1 MNVPTILSIELSIKE
16 KDDNLGSIN
25 YQPGMTI
32 PGEKSETVFIT
43 PYTYLDSKIVKK
55 VPWGKNSDYV
65 FRQFFNKEL
74 FYLLLK
80 QIPPEADL
88 IQAIKTIDENK
99 KQLYKPDVF
108 MKVENEFKILKE
120 KEMPLLINNI
130 NLIISLLFSSGNYLY
145 VSKEKVYT
153 ILKYGIEKKEV
164 GGNEIKMTFSYS
176 STDKEPAFKIGG
188 AAASAA
194 PPINE
199 STMEKIN
206 KKLEEFKHTTSEKKF
221 IENINDLRKYKD
233 FLKDEPIYNY
243 IYSDYKINN
252 VVKIKVNLEVVSGK
266 KTKGEVGCIT
276 NKNVINKQIKEFINP
291 PGNVSNFMY
300 EPKQSENGVR
310 FPSSYYGNTSNID
323 EKYLYNQ
330 KLFDKLQKDY
340 PELIDIV
347 KSSFIVVNEVFMN
360 CIKFYESFLK
370 NNNIDDNELI
380 DFFVLEFNT
389 LKNYNITGSKFDE
402 YYSQIKDDNDNI
414 IKEIKKEK
422 DAIKIYFL
430 YKYLFKYDET
440 DYNKVIGDVDE
451 IEETELKRYINDNI
465 KIDILTKYNND
476 VNKYYDKHE
485 IKKEYLFDTRAKQ
498 REKEIAAQEQ
508 AKLDKKKQDDL
519 EKKEKADKDKEEAR
533 EKIKNKYNDLL
544 AEFNKI
550 GTPLK
555 LPELKPDYNLSL
567 FIDYAEKY
575 IKDNF
580 ILGENG
586 HNDPNKYIDNKK
598 DAISNLVYI
607 YTLKYYVLLDP
618 PSFPILNNLVKNYYN
633 EDWCIYKTNVINDE
647 SGQFVFLPKDLCKGV
662 ALFPH
667 IVDLMI
673 NYLSV
678 NYFFN
683 DNEYSYKEIK
693 DFAQLLKELDEFKTM
708 AEKSA
713 IEEDKV
719 YKATILLFI
728 KKYYKIEDSQK
739 IIGYFNKHTTNK
751 IQEKGKYI
759 KLLDEYSPEP
769 PPPTTGGKKKKR
781 MTRKMKKFI
790 NLLLKI

>member
-1 MNVPTILSIELSIKE
+1 
-16 KDDNLGSIN
+16 
-25 YQPGMTI
+25 
-32 PGEKSETVFIT
+32 
-43 PYTYLDSKIVKK
+43 
-55 VPWGKNSDYV
+55 
-65 FRQFFNKEL
+65 
-74 FYLLLK
+74 
-80 QIPPEADL
+80 
-88 IQAIKTIDENK
+88 
-99 KQLYKPDVF
+99 
-108 MKVENEFKILKE
+108 
-120 KEMPLLINNI
+120 
-130 NLIISLLFSSGNYLY
+130 
-145 VSKEKVYT
+145 
-153 ILKYGIEKKEV
+153 
-164 GGNEIKMTFSYS
+164 
-176 STDKEPAFKIGG
+176 
-188 AAASAA
+188 
-194 PPINE
+194 
-199 STMEKIN
+199 MEKIN

-243 IYSDYKINN
+243 IYGDYKINN

-276 NKNVINKQIKEFINP
+276 SKNVINKQIKEFINP

-340 PELIDIV
+340 PGLIDIV
-347 KSSFIVVNEVFMN
+347 KSSFIIVNEVFMN

-370 NNNIDDNELI
+370 NNNIDEKDLI

-389 LKNYNITGSKFDE
+389 LKNYNIAAGGKFEDH
-402 YYSQIKDDNDNI
+402 YNRIKDDNEQI
-414 IKEIKKEK
+414 IKGIKKEK
-422 DAIKIYFL
+422 DVIKIYFL
-430 YKYLFKYDET
+430 YKDLFKYDET
-440 DYNKVIGDVDE
+440 DYNKVIEDVDE
-451 IEETELKRYINDNI
+451 IEKTELKRYINDNI
-465 KIDILTKYNND
+465 KIDVFTKYNND

-485 IKKEYLFDTRAKQ
+485 IRKEYLFDTRAKQ
-498 REKEIAAQEQ
+498 REQEIAAQEQ

-519 EKKEKADKDKEEAR
+519 EEKEKADKDKEEAR

-544 AEFNKI
+544 AEFNKT
-550 GTPLK
+550 GASFK

-567 FIDYAEKY
+567 FIDFAEKY

-586 HNDPNKYIDNKK
+586 HNNSNKYIENTKK
-598 DAISNLVYI
+598 AINDLVYI
-607 YTLKYYVLLDP
+607 YIFKYYILLDQ
-618 PSFPILNNLVKNYYN
+618 PSILILNNLVIKYYK
-633 EDWCIYKTNVINDE
+633 EDWCIYN
-647 SGQFVFLPKDLCKGV
+647 SGASDFDSGETVYLPKDLCKGV

-683 DNEYSYKEIK
+683 DNKYDYGEIK
-693 DFAQLLKELDEFKTM
+693 DFAQLLKELDEFKTI
-708 AEKSA
+708 AEKDD

-728 KKYYKIEDSQK
+728 KKYYKIKDSQE
-739 IIGYFNKHTTNK
+739 IIVFFNNHTTNK
-751 IQEKGKYI
+751 IQSERKYI
-759 KLLDEYSPEP
+759 KLLNKYSPKP
-769 PPPTTGGKKKKR
+769 PPPPPPATTGGKKKKR